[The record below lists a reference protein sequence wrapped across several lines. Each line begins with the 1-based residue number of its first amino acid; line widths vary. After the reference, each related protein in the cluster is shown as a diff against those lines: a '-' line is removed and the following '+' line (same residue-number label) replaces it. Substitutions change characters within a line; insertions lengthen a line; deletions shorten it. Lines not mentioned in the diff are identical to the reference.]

1 MAGPA
6 RNVAERVAAVETDT
20 LESVFGILH
29 NGMRMERARRLE
41 DLWSH
46 IHCLGILA
54 ETGSFTAAALRLQ
67 LSKASVSQRIAEL
80 EKAVG
85 LPLVRRTTRG
95 VSLTEAGAHLVEQ
108 TAAAFQRIEAG
119 YSAVKDLSAG
129 PRGVLAMTA
138 PVALGRQVIA
148 PLIPAFLKR
157 YPDVQIQLDLSDRL
171 AALATE
177 GFDLAIRHVAEVP
190 DTHVASLIGEIRSV
204 LVATPR
210 YLAEH
215 GMPAVPADLE
225 RHDCIHYLR
234 RSGAAAWAF
243 RRPGRTSACRCRSG
257 AASRPTTT
265 RYCERPH
272 WVPSASRCCPISARV
287 RRCATGHWSRCWA
300 IGGWKATSP
309 TGCTRSGPIR
319 RMCRAWCP
327 CSSSMSGRPCPR
339 LKHSRSLPSQS
350 VGQRPVMRPGHGPG
364 LGDAA
369 QAQLPVKTRA
379 GVLVQRGDMRQVD
392 DGRAMN
398 AGK

>member
-80 EKAVG
+80 KRPSAA
-85 LPLVRRTTRG
+85 
-95 VSLTEAGAHLVEQ
+95 AGAAHHARRQPDRGGRAPGRADRRRVPAHRGGLLGRE
-108 TAAAFQRIEAG
+108 
-119 YSAVKDLSAG
+119 G
-129 PRGVLAMTA
+129 PVGRAPGVLAMTA

-243 RRPGRTSACRCRSG
+243 RRPGADERVQVPVRGSFAANNSEVLREAALFRRHRAAARFQRGSG
-257 AASRPTTT
+257 G
-265 RYCERPH
+265 
-272 WVPSASRCCPISARV
+272 
-287 RRCATGHWSRCWA
+287 CATGHWSRCWA

-379 GVLVQRGDMRQVD
+379 GVLVQRGDMRQAD

>member
-85 LPLVRRTTRG
+85 LPLVRRTTRRQPDRG
-95 VSLTEAGAHLVEQ
+95 GRAPGRADRRRVPAHRGGLLGREGPVGRAPGRAGHDGAGGAGAAGHR
-108 TAAAFQRIEAG
+108 AADSGVPQALPGRA
-119 YSAVKDLSAG
+119 DPAG
-129 PRGVLAMTA
+129 PERPAGRAGHRGFRPGDPARGRGARHACGFADRRDTFGAGRHASVPGRARHACRAGGSGAARLHPLPA
-138 PVALGRQVIA
+138 ALGRGCLGVPASGADERVQVPVRGSFA
-148 PLIPAFLKR
+148 ANNNEVLR
-157 YPDVQIQLDLSDRL
+157 E
-171 AALATE
+171 AALGSVGIA
-177 GFDLAIRHVAEVP
+177 LLP
-190 DTHVASLIGEIRSV
+190 D
-204 LVATPR
+204 
-210 YLAEH
+210 
-215 GMPAVPADLE
+215 
-225 RHDCIHYLR
+225 
-234 RSGAAAWAF
+234 F
-243 RRPGRTSACRCRSG
+243 SAG
-257 AASRPTTT
+257 
-265 RYCERPH
+265 
-272 WVPSASRCCPISARV
+272 

>member
-129 PRGVLAMTA
+129 PGRAGYDGAGGAGAAGHRAADSGVPQALPGRADPAGPERPAGRAGHRGFRPGDPARGRGARHACGFADRRDTFGAGRHASVPGRARYAACRAGGSGAARLHPLPA
-138 PVALGRQVIA
+138 ALGRGC
-148 PLIPAFLKR
+148 L
-157 YPDVQIQLDLSDRL
+157 
-171 AALATE
+171 
-177 GFDLAIRHVAEVP
+177 
-190 DTHVASLIGEIRSV
+190 
-204 LVATPR
+204 
-210 YLAEH
+210 
-215 GMPAVPADLE
+215 
-225 RHDCIHYLR
+225 
-234 RSGAAAWAF
+234 AF

-257 AASRPTTT
+257 AASRPTTA

-272 WVPSASRCCPISARV
+272 CSVGIALLPDFSAGPS
-287 RRCATGHWSRCWA
+287 CATGHWSRCWA

-327 CSSSMSGRPCPR
+327 CSSSMSEALSAPE
-339 LKHSRSLPSQS
+339 
-350 VGQRPVMRPGHGPG
+350 
-364 LGDAA
+364 A
-369 QAQLPVKTRA
+369 Q
-379 GVLVQRGDMRQVD
+379 
-392 DGRAMN
+392 
-398 AGK
+398 

>member
-1 MAGPA
+1 M
-6 RNVAERVAAVETDT
+6 VAHPLPGHPGRDRQLHGGRAA
-20 LESVFGILH
+20 
-29 NGMRMERARRLE
+29 
-41 DLWSH
+41 
-46 IHCLGILA
+46 
-54 ETGSFTAAALRLQ
+54 LQ

-119 YSAVKDLSAG
+119 YSAVKDLSGG
-129 PRGVLAMTA
+129 PRGVTA
-138 PVALGRQVIA
+138 PVALGRQIIA

-215 GMPAVPADLE
+215 GTPAVPADLE

-243 RRPGRTSACRCRSG
+243 RRACRYRSG
-257 AASRPTTT
+257 AASRPTTA
-265 RYCERPH
+265 RYCERRR
-272 WVPSASRCCPISARV
+272 WVPSALRCCPISARRDIGRGAGRLAGGGDFADSLFAV
-287 RRCATGHWSRCWA
+287 RPYTPHV
-300 IGGWKATSP
+300 
-309 TGCTRSGPIR
+309 
-319 RMCRAWCP
+319 
-327 CSSSMSGRPCPR
+327 PR
-339 LKHSRSLPSQS
+339 VVSLF
-350 VGQRPVMRPGHGPG
+350 VGF
-364 LGDAA
+364 
-369 QAQLPVKTRA
+369 
-379 GVLVQRGDMRQVD
+379 
-392 DGRAMN
+392 
-398 AGK
+398 

>member
-54 ETGSFTAAALRLQ
+54 ETGSFTAAA
-67 LSKASVSQRIAEL
+67 ASAAQQGLGQPAHRRAG
-80 EKAVG
+80 KG
-85 LPLVRRTTRG
+85 RRLPLVRRTTRG

-129 PRGVLAMTA
+129 PGRAGHDGAGGAGAAGHRAADSGVPQALPGRADPAGPERPAGRAGHRGFRPGDPAR
-138 PVALGRQVIA
+138 GRGA
-148 PLIPAFLKR
+148 RHACGFA
-157 YPDVQIQLDLSDRL
+157 DRRDTFG
-171 AALATE
+171 A
-177 GFDLAIRHVAEVP
+177 GRHASVP
-190 DTHVASLIGEIRSV
+190 GRARHA
-204 LVATPR
+204 
-210 YLAEH
+210 
-215 GMPAVPADLE
+215 AVPADLE

-234 RSGAAAWAF
+234 RSGAAAW
-243 RRPGRTSACRCRSG
+243 RSG
-257 AASRPTTT
+257 VRGGRARAGAGPGSFAANNSEVLREAALGSVGIALLPDF
-265 RYCERPH
+265 
-272 WVPSASRCCPISARV
+272 SAGPALRDGTLVEVLGDWRV
-287 RRCATGHWSRCWA
+287 EGDFADRLYAVR
-300 IGGWKATSP
+300 
-309 TGCTRSGPIR
+309 PIR

-369 QAQLPVKTRA
+369 RSCQ
-379 GVLVQRGDMRQVD
+379 
-392 DGRAMN
+392 
-398 AGK
+398 

>member
-257 AASRPTTT
+257 QLRGQQQRGIARGRIGFRRHRAAARFQRGSGAARRDIGRGAGRLAGGRRLRRPAV
-265 RYCERPH
+265 RGQALYAAC
-272 WVPSASRCCPISARV
+272 AAR
-287 RRCATGHWSRCWA
+287 
-300 IGGWKATSP
+300 
-309 TGCTRSGPIR
+309 
-319 RMCRAWCP
+319 
-327 CSSSMSGRPCPR
+327 
-339 LKHSRSLPSQS
+339 
-350 VGQRPVMRPGHGPG
+350 
-364 LGDAA
+364 
-369 QAQLPVKTRA
+369 
-379 GVLVQRGDMRQVD
+379 GVLVR
-392 DGRAMN
+392 RACPGGPVR
-398 AGK
+398 A

>member
-1 MAGPA
+1 MSLNASRPS
-6 RNVAERVAAVETDT
+6 RP

-171 AALATE
+171 AALAT
-177 GFDLAIRHVAEVP
+177 GVS
-190 DTHVASLIGEIRSV
+190 TW
-204 LVATPR
+204 
-210 YLAEH
+210 
-215 GMPAVPADLE
+215 
-225 RHDCIHYLR
+225 
-234 RSGAAAWAF
+234 RSGTW
-243 RRPGRTSACRCRSG
+243 PRC
-257 AASRPTTT
+257 PT
-265 RYCERPH
+265 
-272 WVPSASRCCPISARV
+272 
-287 RRCATGHWSRCWA
+287 
-300 IGGWKATSP
+300 
-309 TGCTRSGPIR
+309 
-319 RMCRAWCP
+319 RMWLR
-327 CSSSMSGRPCPR
+327 
-339 LKHSRSLPSQS
+339 
-350 VGQRPVMRPGHGPG
+350 
-364 LGDAA
+364 
-369 QAQLPVKTRA
+369 
-379 GVLVQRGDMRQVD
+379 
-392 DGRAMN
+392 
-398 AGK
+398 

>member
-177 GFDLAIRHVAEVP
+177 GFDLAIRNVAEVP

-215 GMPAVPADLE
+215 GTPAVPADLE

-243 RRPGRTSACRCRSG
+243 RRPGADERVQVPVRGSF
-257 AASRPTTT
+257 AANNSEVLR
-265 RYCERPH
+265 E
-272 WVPSASRCCPISARV
+272 AAL
-287 RRCATGHWSRCWA
+287 G
-300 IGGWKATSP
+300 
-309 TGCTRSGPIR
+309 
-319 RMCRAWCP
+319 
-327 CSSSMSGRPCPR
+327 
-339 LKHSRSLPSQS
+339 S
-350 VGQRPVMRPGHGPG
+350 VGIALLPDFSAGSALRDGTLVEV
-364 LGDAA
+364 LGDWRVEGDFADRLYAVRPYTPHVPRVVSLFVEHVREALSEPEA
-369 QAQLPVKTRA
+369 Q
-379 GVLVQRGDMRQVD
+379 
-392 DGRAMN
+392 
-398 AGK
+398 

>member
-257 AASRPTTT
+257 SFAANNSEVLRG
-265 RYCERPH
+265 RIGFRRH
-272 WVPSASRCCPISARV
+272 RAAARF
-287 RRCATGHWSRCWA
+287 
-300 IGGWKATSP
+300 
-309 TGCTRSGPIR
+309 
-319 RMCRAWCP
+319 
-327 CSSSMSGRPCPR
+327 
-339 LKHSRSLPSQS
+339 
-350 VGQRPVMRPGHGPG
+350 QRGSELRDGTLVEV
-364 LGDAA
+364 LGDWRVEGDFADRLYAVRPYTPHVPRVVSLFVEHVREALSAPEA
-369 QAQLPVKTRA
+369 Q
-379 GVLVQRGDMRQVD
+379 
-392 DGRAMN
+392 
-398 AGK
+398 

>member
-129 PRGVLAMTA
+129 P
-138 PVALGRQVIA
+138 
-148 PLIPAFLKR
+148 
-157 YPDVQIQLDLSDRL
+157 
-171 AALATE
+171 
-177 GFDLAIRHVAEVP
+177 
-190 DTHVASLIGEIRSV
+190 
-204 LVATPR
+204 
-210 YLAEH
+210 
-215 GMPAVPADLE
+215 
-225 RHDCIHYLR
+225 
-234 RSGAAAWAF
+234 GA
-243 RRPGRTSACRCRSG
+243 
-257 AASRPTTT
+257 
-265 RYCERPH
+265 
-272 WVPSASRCCPISARV
+272 
-287 RRCATGHWSRCWA
+287 CW
-300 IGGWKATSP
+300 P
-309 TGCTRSGPIR
+309 
-319 RMCRAWCP
+319 
-327 CSSSMSGRPCPR
+327 
-339 LKHSRSLPSQS
+339 
-350 VGQRPVMRPGHGPG
+350 
-364 LGDAA
+364 
-369 QAQLPVKTRA
+369 
-379 GVLVQRGDMRQVD
+379 
-392 DGRAMN
+392 
-398 AGK
+398 